1 MLRKISFM
9 PDFQLL
15 PPKAKTDSIELKGYF
30 KKSRSSFYIDLA
42 TVYLSETYSEF
53 KPHSQPLQS
62 A

>member
-1 MLRKISFM
+1 M

-15 PPKAKTDSIELKGYF
+15 APKAKTDSIEAKGYF

-42 TVYLSETYSEF
+42 TVSLSETYSEF